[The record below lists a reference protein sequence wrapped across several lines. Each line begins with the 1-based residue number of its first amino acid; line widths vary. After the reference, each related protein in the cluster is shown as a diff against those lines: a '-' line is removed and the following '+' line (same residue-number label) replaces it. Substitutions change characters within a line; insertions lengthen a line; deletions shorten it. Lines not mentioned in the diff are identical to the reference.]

1 MNTIGS
7 FAEKL
12 LLEEIDQIKDGNSII
27 SSVATEENQKDIMG
41 ITVPDSFIQAITEG
55 KAHKYTPVLEDQIED
70 PVSEVEEKETP
81 ELSDLISRF
90 NKLVIEATEL
100 FSLIKENTS
109 VGRLSTKQAAA
120 MAGTPHDVLH
130 KIQGYMD
137 PEKVD
142 VSLKKINH
150 KKGWK
155 AKIMKKKNL
164 KVEDILRERLS
175 KRKAERRK

>member
-1 MNTIGS
+1 MDTIGS

-12 LLEEIDQIKDGNSII
+12 LLEEIDQIKDGKSLI
-27 SSVATEENQKDIMG
+27 SSVAPEENQKDIRD
-41 ITVPDSFIQAITEG
+41 IKVPDSFIQAITEG

-109 VGRLSTKQAAA
+109 VGMLSTK
-120 MAGTPHDVLH
+120 MVGTSHEVLH
-130 KIQGYMD
+130 KAKGYVA
-137 PEKVD
+137 PEAVD
-142 VSLKKINH
+142 VSLRKTNR
-150 KKGWK
+150 
-155 AKIMKKKNL
+155 KKKKTL
-164 KVEDILRERLS
+164 KVEDILRERIS
-175 KRKAERRK
+175 KRKAERQAKNNEFS

>member
-12 LLEEIDQIKDGNSII
+12 LLEEIDQIKDGKSLI
-27 SSVATEENQKDIMG
+27 SSVAPEENQKDIRG

-109 VGRLSTKQAAA
+109 VGMLSTK
-120 MAGTPHDVLH
+120 MVGTPHDVLH
-130 KIQGYMD
+130 KIKGYMD